1 MSGQSLPNIFHL
13 IPAGDHLPY
22 EVNVIV
28 EIAEGSRVKYEFE
41 KKYGGVIF
49 VDRFLHTPIPYPFSY
64 GLIPQTWNEYDH
76 DPLDAIIV
84 ANEPIIAGAV
94 CPCRVIGM
102 LSVDD
107 GGERDDK
114 VLCVPKGDPYFS
126 HVTKFE
132 DLPAKKRED
141 IEYFM
146 NHYKDL
152 EKKTVIVKK
161 WENAEDTAKFIEECG
176 ACYRKKFPN

>member
-1 MSGQSLPNIFHL
+1 MSQVPNIFHD
-13 IPAGDHLPY
+13 IPTGDNLPQ
-22 EVNVIV
+22 EVNIIV

-64 GLIPQTWNEYDH
+64 GLIPQTWNEYDN
-76 DPLDAIIV
+76 DPLDAIII
-84 ANEPIIAGAV
+84 ANEPLIPGCV

-114 VLCVPKGDPYFS
+114 VLCIPTGDPYFA
-126 HVTKFE
+126 HIKKFE
-132 DLPAKKRED
+132 DLPQKKRED

-146 NHYKDL
+146 NRYKDL
-152 EKKTVIVKK
+152 EGKKVTVKA
-161 WENAEDTAKFIEECG
+161 WESAETTFEFIEECIE
-176 ACYRKKFPN
+176 CYKNKDFS